1 MNEFYEQEVEEVM
14 QGHVWDL
21 PLVGEKD
28 DIRMVLIVLTA
39 RGYVW
44 VVDDMANMNIVGV
57 ITEHDALYLF
67 EKFNEDM
74 TAGDIAKRDLIYC
87 TKEEKIKDVL
97 DKVKRHN
104 VRRLSVVENGKIIG
118 EITLRHL
125 IEKFYSLIL

>member
-1 MNEFYEQEVEEVM
+1 MDEFYEQQVKEVM

-21 PLVGEKD
+21 PLVGEND

-44 VVDDMANMNIVGV
+44 VVDDMTNMNIVGV
-57 ITEHDALYLF
+57 ITEHDALHLF

-74 TAGDIAKRDLIYC
+74 TAGDIAKKDLIYC

-97 DKVKRHN
+97 DKVKKHN
-104 VRRLSVVENGKIIG
+104 VRRLPVVENGKIIG